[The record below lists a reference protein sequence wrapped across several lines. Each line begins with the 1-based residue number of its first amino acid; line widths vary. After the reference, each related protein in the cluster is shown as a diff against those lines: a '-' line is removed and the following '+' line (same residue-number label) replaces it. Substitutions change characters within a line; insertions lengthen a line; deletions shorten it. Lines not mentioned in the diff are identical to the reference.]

1 MGNEVIY
8 NVPAGTYQRDFTKER
23 SLIFPLNSGDY
34 QLTVTD
40 ICGDGMFNGIYDFGV
55 FNGNVIVY
63 LGDAGKPFFDFDGY
77 EYTLD
82 FVVP

>member
-1 MGNEVIY
+1 MLES
-8 NVPAGTYQRDFTKER
+8 ARQSLQRVGQD
-23 SLIFPLNSGDY
+23 LL
-34 QLTVTD
+34 
-40 ICGDGMFNGIYDFGV
+40 NGIYDFGV